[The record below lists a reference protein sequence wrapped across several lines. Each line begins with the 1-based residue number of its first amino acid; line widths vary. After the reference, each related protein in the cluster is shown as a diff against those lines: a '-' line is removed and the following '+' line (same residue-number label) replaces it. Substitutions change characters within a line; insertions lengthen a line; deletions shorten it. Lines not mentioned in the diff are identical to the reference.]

1 MTIFIKNIKWL
12 NITISV
18 KALVGIIAFFIG
30 LVVSTVLIYIITKL
44 LGEEEGIKTAF
55 LASILGA
62 IVFGIIHFIFGNGIV
77 ASGIGGIIWLIA
89 LKKLYNTEWIKAIL
103 IVISI
108 WIVMSIITSVLPVFP
123 RPF

>member
-1 MTIFIKNIKWL
+1 M
-12 NITISV
+12 
-18 KALVGIIAFFIG
+18 GIIAFFIG